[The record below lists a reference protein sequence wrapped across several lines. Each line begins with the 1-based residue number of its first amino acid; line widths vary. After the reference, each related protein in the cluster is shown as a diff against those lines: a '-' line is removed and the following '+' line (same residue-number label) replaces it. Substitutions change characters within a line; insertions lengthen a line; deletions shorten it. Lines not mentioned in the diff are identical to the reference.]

1 MLSSVAPSDPP
12 VKDFAEELST
22 NPPDA
27 SPAGFLLASSE
38 VRVLG
43 WLPAEISHSTEMVGR
58 AVPGPLRRGED
69 TARSL
74 LEIVFGTIS
83 SRFDE

>member
-27 SPAGFLLASSE
+27 NPAGFLLASSE

-43 WLPAEISHSTEMVGR
+43 WLLSEISHSTAMVER
-58 AVPGPLRRGED
+58 AVPGPSRRGED
-69 TARSL
+69 TAPYLS
-74 LEIVFGTIS
+74 EIVFGTIYQPV
-83 SRFDE
+83 R